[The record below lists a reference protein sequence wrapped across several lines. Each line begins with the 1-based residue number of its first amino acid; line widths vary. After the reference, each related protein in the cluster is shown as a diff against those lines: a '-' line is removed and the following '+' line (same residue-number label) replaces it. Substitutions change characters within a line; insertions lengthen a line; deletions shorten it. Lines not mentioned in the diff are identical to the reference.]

1 MSRIKLA
8 TEQEWRAIADEAREL
23 RNRIGRLSIKA
34 CPYLPVKYT
43 DDLIK
48 AQQMIDRFRVR
59 GEDEMFDRGIR
70 DSSIWHP
77 DELMR

>member
-48 AQQMIDRFRVR
+48 LKGQ
-59 GEDEMFDRGIR
+59 
-70 DSSIWHP
+70 P
-77 DELMR
+77 L